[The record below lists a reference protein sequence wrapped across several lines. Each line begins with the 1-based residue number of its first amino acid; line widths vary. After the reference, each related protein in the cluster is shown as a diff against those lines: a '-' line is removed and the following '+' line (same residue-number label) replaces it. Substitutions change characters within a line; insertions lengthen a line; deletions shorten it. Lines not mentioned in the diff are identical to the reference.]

1 MKIQHAAFRGEVPI
15 LDARLLPENNAQIA
29 RNLNLKKGTLRPHR
43 DALLADSLPA
53 TINPGNLYRYETGN
67 NGAGFWLSWGDE
79 YDVDVV
85 RSPIASDDFAR
96 VYWTGQGA
104 PKMGSLAQV
113 TTGTGPYPSAWF
125 TLGVPAPDSGP
136 SITTP
141 SGRTEV
147 PGTALEVFYLVTLVT
162 EFGEEGPPSVPSGVG
177 VRWDDVEGAPANGQL
192 EIALPSIPSAAQ
204 NITKKRLYRV
214 ESGGQYQLV
223 VEVTAATGTFT
234 DTVLS
239 ESLGRA
245 LESTEW
251 DAPNPEMQG
260 LTTLPN
266 GILVGFFKNTLAFSV
281 PYLPHAWPVSYQ
293 LAFSDPIVAI
303 AAVSNG
309 LIVTT
314 TGQPWLVTGYSPESM
329 GQMKMDVNQPCLSKR
344 SMVDMGGYA
353 VYAGYDGL
361 VAAGGSE
368 AQVITSQILTRE
380 QWQALNPATLHAY
393 RYDGMYLG
401 FYDGGSFAFTP
412 GSGIEFYDTE
422 ASAGYYDVAEDV
434 LYLVQGSNVTQ
445 WDKGAPLTYT
455 WRSRIHEI
463 PPGAAGFTCGKLIAY
478 DYPVTLN
485 VYADGVTVMSQSITS
500 ISMFRMPAGYTLSRD
515 WEVELQ
521 GTTEIASIQ
530 LATSPGE
537 LA

>member
-1 MKIQHAAFRGEVPI
+1 MKIQHAAFRGELPI

-29 RNLNLKKGTLRPHR
+29 RNLSLKKGTLRAHR
-43 DALLADSLPA
+43 NTLIASGLPA
-53 TINPGNLYRYETGN
+53 TINPANLYRYNVGN
-67 NGAGFWLSWGDE
+67 DGEGFWFSWGDQ
-79 YDVDVV
+79 YDVNVV
-85 RSPIASDDFAR
+85 RSPIASDDYAR

-113 TTGTGPYPSAWF
+113 TNGTGPYPSAWF

-136 SITTP
+136 TVTTP
-141 SGRTEV
+141 ADRTTV
-147 PGTALEVFYLVTLVT
+147 PDTALEVFYLVTLVT
-162 EFGEEGPPSVPSGVG
+162 EFGEEGPPSDPSDVG
-177 VRWDDVEGAPANGQL
+177 VRWDDVEGAPDYSEL
-192 EIALPSIPSAAQ
+192 EIALPSVPSAAQ

-223 VEVTAATGTFT
+223 AEVIAATGTFI
-234 DTVLS
+234 DNVSS
-239 ESLGRA
+239 ERLGRT

-266 GILVGFFKNTLAFSV
+266 GILVGFFKNTLAFCV
-281 PYLPHAWPVSYQ
+281 PYLPHAWPVRFQ

-314 TGQPWLVTGYSPESM
+314 TGKPDLVTGYSPESM
-329 GQMKMDVNQPCLSKR
+329 GQMKLDVNQPCLSKR

-368 AQVITSQILTRE
+368 AKVITSQILTRE
-380 QWQALNPATLHAY
+380 QWQALNPETLHAY

-412 GSGIEFYDTE
+412 GSGIEFYDTV
-422 ASAGYYDVAEDV
+422 ASAGYYDVFEDV

-445 WDKGAPLTYT
+445 WDKGDPLTYT

-478 DYPVTLN
+478 GYPVTLN
-485 VYADGVTVMSQSITS
+485 VYADGITVMSQSITS
-500 ISMFRMPAGYTLSRD
+500 KNMFRMPPGFTLSRD

-537 LA
+537 LV

>member
-43 DALLADSLPA
+43 DTLIASSLPA
-53 TINPGNLYRYETGN
+53 TINPANLYRYDIGN
-67 NGAGFWLSWGDE
+67 DGAGFWFSWGGQ

-85 RSPIASDDFAR
+85 RSPIASDDYAR
-96 VYWTGQGA
+96 VYWTGQDA

-113 TTGTGPYPSAWF
+113 TAGSGPYPSAWF
-125 TLGVPAPDSGP
+125 TLGVPAPASGP
-136 SITTP
+136 SITVP
-141 SGRTEV
+141 SGRTGI
-147 PGTALEVFYLVTLVT
+147 PDTALEVFYVVTLVT
-162 EFGEEGPPSVPSGVG
+162 EFGEEGPNSDPSGVG
-177 VRWDDVEGAPANGQL
+177 IRWDAVDGNPDFGEL
-192 EIALPSIPSAAQ
+192 EITLPGIPSGAL

-214 ESGGQYQLV
+214 ESGAQYQLV
-223 VEVTAATGTFT
+223 AEVTAATGTFT

-266 GILVGFFKNTLAFSV
+266 GILTGFFKNTLAFSV

-293 LAFSDPIVAI
+293 LAFDDPIVAI

-329 GQMKMDVNQPCLSKR
+329 GQMKLDENQPCLSKR

-380 QWQALNPATLHAY
+380 QWQALNPATLHGY

-412 GSGIEFYDTE
+412 GSGIEFYDTQ
-422 ASAGYYDVAEDV
+422 ASAGYYDVAGDI
-434 LYLVQGSNVTQ
+434 LYLVQGSDVTQ
-445 WDKGAPLTYT
+445 WDKGDPLTYT

-478 DYPVTLN
+478 GYPVTLN

-500 ISMFRMPAGYTLSRD
+500 MSMFRMPAGYILSRD

-537 LA
+537 LV

>member
-85 RSPIASDDFAR
+85 RSPIASDDYAR

-214 ESGGQYQLV
+214 ESGAQYQLV
-223 VEVTAATGTFT
+223 AEVTAATGTFT

-245 LESTEW
+245 L
-251 DAPNPEMQG
+251 
-260 LTTLPN
+260 
-266 GILVGFFKNTLAFSV
+266 
-281 PYLPHAWPVSYQ
+281 
-293 LAFSDPIVAI
+293 
-303 AAVSNG
+303 
-309 LIVTT
+309 
-314 TGQPWLVTGYSPESM
+314 
-329 GQMKMDVNQPCLSKR
+329 
-344 SMVDMGGYA
+344 
-353 VYAGYDGL
+353 
-361 VAAGGSE
+361 
-368 AQVITSQILTRE
+368 
-380 QWQALNPATLHAY
+380 
-393 RYDGMYLG
+393 
-401 FYDGGSFAFTP
+401 
-412 GSGIEFYDTE
+412 
-422 ASAGYYDVAEDV
+422 
-434 LYLVQGSNVTQ
+434 
-445 WDKGAPLTYT
+445 
-455 WRSRIHEI
+455 
-463 PPGAAGFTCGKLIAY
+463 
-478 DYPVTLN
+478 
-485 VYADGVTVMSQSITS
+485 
-500 ISMFRMPAGYTLSRD
+500 
-515 WEVELQ
+515 
-521 GTTEIASIQ
+521 
-530 LATSPGE
+530 
-537 LA
+537 